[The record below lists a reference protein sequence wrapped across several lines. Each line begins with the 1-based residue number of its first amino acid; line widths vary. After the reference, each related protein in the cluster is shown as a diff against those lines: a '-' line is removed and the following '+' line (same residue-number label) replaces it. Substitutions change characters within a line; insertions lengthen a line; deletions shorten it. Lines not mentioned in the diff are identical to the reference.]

1 MFERTYT
8 SRDFTA
14 DYNALGGSALGL
26 AHTMRQTIFR
36 PSNVSKKLPNL
47 YYVGAGTN
55 PGIGMPI
62 CLISAELAYKRIIGD
77 RSPGP
82 LPVETVDQR
91 PISGR
96 ARTSCGCRA
105 RVGTVHRS

>member
-1 MFERTYT
+1 M
-8 SRDFTA
+8 
-14 DYNALGGSALGL
+14 GGSALGL
-26 AHTMRQTIFR
+26 AHTMKQTIFR
-36 PSNVSKKLPNL
+36 PNNVSKKLPNL

-82 LPVETVDQR
+82 LPV
-91 PISGR
+91 SG
-96 ARTSCGCRA
+96 
-105 RVGTVHRS
+105 